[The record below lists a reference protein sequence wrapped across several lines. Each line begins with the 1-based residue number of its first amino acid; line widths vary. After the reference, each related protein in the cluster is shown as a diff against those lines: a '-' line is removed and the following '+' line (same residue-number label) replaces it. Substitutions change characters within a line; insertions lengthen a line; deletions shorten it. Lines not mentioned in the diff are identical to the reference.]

1 MARRRSTVRFRKV
14 APRGIHT
21 SPASMFTFGSDSLA
35 APPGAGADGC
45 LPGGEG
51 ADGRFGLAGVAGARG
66 GARGCAGVL
75 PGDRRWAVVSR
86 VRRRLWRPG
95 GELGEAGAA
104 AFAGAGR
111 QAGGGAAGGVFLAG
125 LGGGGGWAGFAR
137 PPAGRALGVPG
148 PAGE

>member
-1 MARRRSTVRFRKV
+1 
-14 APRGIHT
+14 
-21 SPASMFTFGSDSLA
+21 MFTFGSDSLA

-86 VRRRLWRPG
+86 VGRRLWRPG

-111 QAGGGAAGGVFLAG
+111 QAGGGAAGVVFLPGLEGVEDALVSDGQQAG
-125 LGGGGGWAGFAR
+125 D
-137 PPAGRALGVPG
+137 P
-148 PAGE
+148 

>member
-1 MARRRSTVRFRKV
+1 MARRRSTVRFRKG

-21 SPASMFTFGSDSLA
+21 SPASMFTFGSDSVA
-35 APPGAGADGC
+35 AAAGAGADGC

-111 QAGGGAAGGVFLAG
+111 QAGGGAAGGFFLPG
-125 LGGGGGWAGFAR
+125 PESGGGALGSGR
-137 PPAGRALGVPG
+137 QPAGG
-148 PAGE
+148 P